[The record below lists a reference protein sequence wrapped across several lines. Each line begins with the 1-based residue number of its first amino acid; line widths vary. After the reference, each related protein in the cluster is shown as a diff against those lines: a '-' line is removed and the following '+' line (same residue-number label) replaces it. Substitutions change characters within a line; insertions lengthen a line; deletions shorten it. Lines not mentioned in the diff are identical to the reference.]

1 MPSRKRNKG
10 KERKAKKAVLEF
22 ERIDNER
29 AEVRNYWLGWARG
42 EDEVRQIT
50 QCNHGISLVIPDG
63 NHPVTNFIDALF
75 VNAANNSALCVRQY
89 LRDTFTR
96 HREVWDNER
105 YREMAI
111 DIVVVI
117 ETNVLLSNV
126 HAGYFFAVAVV
137 VLENYDGIGIIS
149 TLNSRVVAAK
159 HRDLICGEIS
169 TNKRDL
175 LKFYRNRTT
184 CSCLKKMHS
193 AARKTVPKL
202 GGCQH
207 CGVVKERLLLMV
219 CSRCRIMQ
227 YCSRKCH
234 VADWSRHKGYCEHCV
249 SAYKQQQAKK
259 M

>member
-175 LKFYRNRTT
+175 LKFYRKRTT

-193 AARKTVPKL
+193 DARKTLPKL

-207 CGVVKERLLLMV
+207 CGVVKERALLMV
-219 CSRCRIMQ
+219 CRKCRVTQ
-227 YCSRKCH
+227 YCSKECQIAHLPAHKCGC
-234 VADWSRHKGYCEHCV
+234 D
-249 SAYKQQQAKK
+249 AYV
-259 M
+259 